1 MAKRKPRA
9 ESNRAYR
16 LPVLSLESQERMAR
30 ERFAAQN
37 LARNALDAF
46 YAELPLADRQRA
58 AHHPRAQEILVAYGR
73 KLFEI
78 ASQEYGQSLA
88 EPEVMES
95 LLRELANRVYSEM
108 RRPVISQ
115 SQLELRGL
123 WDDEAYCKRLSEELR
138 VCVEGATKQSLK
150 PNVRQLLNAYLKHRA
165 ISRIDLANELR
176 VDRSV
181 IYALFRGERKC
192 GMDVLRRIAHMVGCR
207 IEDLLEMFDATA
219 KRRAK
224 SSD

>member
-1 MAKRKPRA
+1 
-9 ESNRAYR
+9 
-16 LPVLSLESQERMAR
+16 
-30 ERFAAQN
+30 
-37 LARNALDAF
+37 
-46 YAELPLADRQRA
+46 
-58 AHHPRAQEILVAYGR
+58 
-73 KLFEI
+73 
-78 ASQEYGQSLA
+78 
-88 EPEVMES
+88 
-95 LLRELANRVYSEM
+95 
-108 RRPVISQ
+108 
-115 SQLELRGL
+115 
-123 WDDEAYCKRLSEELR
+123 
-138 VCVEGATKQSLK
+138 VEGATKQSLK